1 MNKELKH
8 VAIIMD
14 GNGRW
19 AKKRLLPV
27 SFGHNEGVKRIEDVI
42 KVAINNNIEIVTL
55 FAFSTENWKREE
67 KEVKHLMK
75 LVKKYYLEKRHF
87 FQEEQICF
95 NLIGSRKNIPKEVM
109 TIFDNFME
117 ETKDNKKLILNIAFN
132 YGSRLE
138 IVEAVNNIIQ
148 SKLESISE
156 QQFSEFLYTKEQP
169 DVDLL
174 IRTSGEQRLSNFLLW
189 QCAYAELFFTNTL
202 WPDFKQTEFQ
212 NIIDLFYQR
221 ERRFG
226 GR

>member
-55 FAFSTENWKREE
+55 FAFSTENWKREA

-148 SKLESISE
+148 SNLESISE